1 MKTEQL
7 SSKDQKRV
15 SDALAKC
22 AAATKSIDD
31 PQQLEDA
38 AYSIFKESLGDNPR
52 LIKVASRVYNS
63 CKSIH
68 KLASASDSDRDRTFG
83 LLDPNKMAQR
93 AVADSHIA
101 MCKKASAPATFGVI
115 NAVQEVS
122 SLSMRKAASAVVT
135 GKPAEMVV
143 EPMSGAARRAALTEV
158 MTDWENLVKE
168 ASGELTMAR
177 EAFKDALSMFV
188 ATMSSMPA
196 HLRKSAAAKVYA
208 NYGKF
213 AESAIAHFNSVRPM
227 HKVASSDYVGKY
239 KGTPIIDDKDVAK
252 AAEDLQ
258 KANREYLDKKA
269 YMELVAQECVDALGT
284 LFNGMKKSASS
295 ATDKIVTS
303 GVLADLGSGLP
314 SFLGYDYSDDY
325 AKGQLANI
333 EIENAILAAGS
344 RRAFIKALT
353 DDAIASYPL
362 PKIIEAFNKAYST
375 LPPSVRRMPAT
386 RSQAL
391 INAEMIASLAED
403 NTPSKADREHL
414 LMAMRNFDYNTPVGV
429 VEGMV
434 TK

>member
-1 MKTEQL
+1 MRSEQL
-7 SSKDQKRV
+7 SSTDQKRV

-38 AYSIFKESLGDNPR
+38 AYNIFKESLGDNPR

-63 CKSIH
+63 CKNIH
-68 KLASASDSDRDRTFG
+68 KLASADDSTRDRSFG
-83 LLDPNKMAQR
+83 LLNPEKMAQR
-93 AVADSHIA
+93 AVADGRIA
-101 MCKKASAPATFGVI
+101 LCKKASAPATFGVLEPVKPTV
-115 NAVQEVS
+115 NAGMQ
-122 SLSMRKAASAVVT
+122 KAASATVT
-135 GKPAEMVV
+135 TKIQGIVPEV
-143 EPMSGAARRAALTEV
+143 MSGAAKKEAVVRTLQ
-158 MTDWENLVKE
+158 DWEDLVKE
-168 ASGELTMAR
+168 ASGELTIAR
-177 EAFKDALSMFV
+177 NNFTDALEVFV
-188 ATMSSMPA
+188 ATMCSMPT

-213 AESAIAHFNSVRPM
+213 AESALAHFNEARPM
-227 HKVASSDYVGKY
+227 YKMASSDYVGKY
-239 KGTPIIDDKDVAK
+239 RGTPIIDDADVAR
-252 AAEDLQ
+252 ATDNLYR
-258 KANREYLDKKA
+258 ANEKYLAKKA
-269 YMELVAQECVDALGT
+269 YLDRAVLECFTAIKD
-284 LFNGMKKSASS
+284 LFSGMQKSASIS
-295 ATDKIVTS
+295 DAVITS
-303 GVLADLGSGLP
+303 GIVSDLGKGVP

-344 RRAFIKALT
+344 RRAFVKALT

-362 PKIIEAFNKAYST
+362 PKIIEAFNKAYSK

-414 LMAMRNFDYNTPVGV
+414 LMTMKNFDYNTPVGV
-429 VEGMV
+429 VSGLV
-434 TK
+434 SQ